1 MREEYQG
8 GTAGEGNFGSLLHS
22 SKAAQL
28 HGGCP
33 VELCDFE
40 AVGLCSSEV
49 LKRGAAGE
57 PSFVFLL
64 TDMASL
70 VQIDD

>member
-1 MREEYQG
+1 
-8 GTAGEGNFGSLLHS
+8 
-22 SKAAQL
+22 
-28 HGGCP
+28 

-49 LKRGAAGE
+49 LKRGSADE